1 MVKWLKKIINRLFK
15 TKLTTTQFHL
25 LREIYRQRNCAH
37 CGFLVAY
44 VNWWC
49 SNNDT
54 CIARDTNIP
63 DIYHCSYWKPN
74 KKFIKLD
81 IKNKS

>member
-1 MVKWLKKIINRLFK
+1 MIKWLKNYKLFFK
-15 TKLTTTQFHL
+15 TKLTTAQFHL
-25 LREIYRQRNCAH
+25 LREIYRRRNCAH

-49 SNNDT
+49 SNNNANK
-54 CIARDTNIP
+54 IRDMNIQGDCP
-63 DIYHCSYWKPN
+63 YWKPD
-74 KKFIKLD
+74 KKFIKLY